1 MWNAY
6 NEGKDQTNLVEMT
19 NTFGPTS
26 NHVERDKLIATYVLM
41 GFGIATA
48 GLWNK
53 GAQTTILIGSTR
65 FEK

>member
-19 NTFGPTS
+19 NTFGPTT
-26 NHVERDKLIATYVLM
+26 NHVERDKIIATAVLM
-41 GFGIATA
+41 GFGIGTA

-53 GAQTTILIGSTR
+53 GALLHRSDRASKI
-65 FEK
+65 